1 MVKAKRPTQDQ
12 MAELLNQPHFAE
24 PASTP
29 VLSVSNDPILPTPMV
44 LEVDQV
50 RTYDH
55 NPRKTRNSEYQAI
68 YESVK
73 ANGLDQVLTI
83 SRRPGDSHY
92 MVFAGGNTR
101 LEIVQRLWRETGD
114 EKFRKA
120 NFLFRPWSS
129 DLETLLAHLRENDQR
144 GDLTFID
151 RAHALVELRQML
163 EQELGL
169 VASEQGETAE
179 NEDENDKQELCQGG
193 VTTPVTHVGT
203 ETAKGALLSNGR
215 FASLLKERGYS
226 IHRQSLHLYW
236 YAVAELA
243 DWMPGFL
250 RRGTGQ
256 DPIREIYQLDQAY
269 MATFRFLNNPPS
281 GEPVATEEEARLI
294 FHTLLQRMDAE
305 GELDIDMLRNQL
317 KKELSVTFDET
328 FSTCGMLMV
337 RMADADGA
345 EGLEWF
351 WEMDAQER
359 QREAEREKQEALAA
373 QALEQ
378 ADEQLQAQPPA
389 PAPAS
394 IPESGD
400 LDDEVPEFDLQPWSA
415 STPAIARD
423 ETPETTP
430 LPSPAETGQQARPL
444 DARPL
449 NMDLPLEGATDGTAT
464 QQSRLGNSNYSFFV
478 AETLQLPLP
487 PMPETIPELR
497 QRMVE
502 LAREIFVK
510 AQLGHNMIHPIPS
523 GVGFIVMPVTRPIA
537 EDFDGLPNDCWIH
550 AMHVW
555 QEMTEFSQQFMYPSP
570 AHRFIP
576 TKWREVFPN
585 FTAAMERAEWDD
597 KLFYEYRLDDWKLWG
612 KEMPYL
618 SGFHGRESRAC
629 RIFAHRDFGSVSM
642 AYYMQLVETYRMLHG
657 VMHGDIWRDA

>member
-1 MVKAKRPTQDQ
+1 MAKAKRPTQDQ
-12 MAELLNQPHFAE
+12 MAELLNQPHFADS
-24 PASTP
+24 ASAP
-29 VLSVSNDPILPTPMV
+29 VLSVSTDPILPTPMV

-55 NPRKTRNSEYQAI
+55 NPRKTPNSEYQAI

-169 VASEQGETAE
+169 VASEQGEAAE
-179 NEDENDKQELCQGG
+179 NEPDSDKQDPCQGG
-193 VTTPVTHVGT
+193 VCQWHNAVGT
-203 ETAKGALLSNGR
+203 ESAKSALLSDLR

-226 IHRQSLHLYW
+226 IRRETLYLYW
-236 YAVAELA
+236 YAVSDLA
-243 DWMPGFL
+243 DCIPKL
-250 RRGTGQ
+250 LKRGAGR
-256 DPIREIYQLDQAY
+256 PLIKEIYQLDQAY

-281 GEPVATEEEARLI
+281 GEPAATEEEARLI

-378 ADEQLQAQPPA
+378 ADENP
-389 PAPAS
+389 PAS
-394 IPESGD
+394 IPESVD
-400 LDDEVPEFDLQPWSA
+400 LDDEVPEFDLKPWSA
-415 STPAIARD
+415 STPAITSD
-423 ETPETTP
+423 ETPETTT

-449 NMDLPLEGATDGTAT
+449 NMDLPLEDATDDPVEQQEGDAT

-487 PMPETIPELR
+487 PMPQTVPELR

-502 LAREIFVK
+502 LARELFER

-555 QEMTEFSQQFMYPSP
+555 QEMTEFSQQFMYPCP

-576 TKWREVFPN
+576 TQWREAFPN